1 MFGNADKPQQVDFH
15 PWPSGL
21 TSRHL
26 ALLRRSAVVVL
37 VTVLI
42 FGAYSTELTLMRVI
56 TNCLVVY
63 VVVIWSRR
71 WLSENRDGPG
81 RPGPAR

>member
-1 MFGNADKPQQVDFH
+1 MFGNADKPPQVDFH

-21 TSRHL
+21 TSRHFS
-26 ALLRRSAVVVL
+26 LLRRSAFVVL

-42 FGAYSTELTLMRVI
+42 FGAYSTELTLIRVI

-81 RPGPAR
+81 QPGPAR